1 VGTSRDSSP
10 VIRACC
16 AFLLLACV
24 GCDELNG
31 GDRRAVGV
39 TESDHLTGSWEA
51 SFALDEFGSQPS
63 VAHGVHGTMV
73 FARIKQGGP
82 SFPDMAV
89 PLDYGLYDIDFSS
102 YGFDSRVAGAVP
114 TAIARSWSVS
124 PREPDSLLVVLN
136 PERRGVIV
144 LMRGRLR
151 IDRADGVWTAMSTA
165 RSGIGE
171 SGRFVMTR
179 SRGAQK

>member
-1 VGTSRDSSP
+1 M
-10 VIRACC
+10 RACF
-16 AFLLLACV
+16 ALLLLAGV

-31 GDRRAVGV
+31 GDRRAVVV
-39 TESDHLTGSWEA
+39 TEGDHLTGSWEA

-63 VAHGVHGTMV
+63 VTRGVHGTIV
-73 FARIKQGGP
+73 FARIKQGG
-82 SFPDMAV
+82 SGFPDMAV

-102 YGFDSRVAGAVP
+102 YGFDSRVDGAVP

-151 IDRADGVWTAMSTA
+151 NDRADGVWTAMSTA

-171 SGRFVMTR
+171 SGRFAMTR
-179 SRGAQK
+179 ARAAQK